1 MVANGISLIRVTTDD
16 CSYQLW
22 AAATSP
28 ELAVDLVLDAIPEG
42 WCARLLEDAIES
54 WMQPTLSVMSPGD
67 VCELISAKA
76 KAI

>member
-1 MVANGISLIRVTTDD
+1 MIANGISLVRVTTDD

-42 WCARLLEDAIES
+42 WCAHLLDDAIEP
-54 WMQPTLSVMSPGD
+54 WMQTTLSIMSPGD
-67 VCELISAKA
+67 VSELISVKA
-76 KAI
+76 